1 MFFKHNFGTPWGNGF
16 AFSKG
21 SKFNISNNQWSW
33 RDMRDKDHWTWRDMH
48 DDKGEGPADAPLA
61 NDDVERVV
69 GRRPF
74 ELDLLANDL
83 PGEDGDAG
91 DLFISEINGQ
101 NVGRR
106 KFFLLRDEDT
116 GCVEGF
122 VKINRD
128 GTVDVKA
135 FRWADDLSFSYR
147 VSDGVTES
155 EEAKVEIEV
164 LDRNDTFTLN
174 LLHFTDQEAGAAAV
188 VDAPNLSAVLNA
200 LRDEDVGA
208 DATLTLSSGDA
219 FIPGLF
225 YDASADVF
233 GSSGIADIQI
243 QNELGVQAVALGNHE
258 FDFGTAELA
267 GLISGDAAGDF
278 SALSGTALDGLDFT
292 GTLFPYLSTNLDFST
307 DANLSPLAVEGGQ
320 APQGNAVTSSTV
332 IEQDGE
338 LFGVI
343 GATTPTLASIS
354 SPGDVG
360 IAPLWQGPMPTEME
374 LDALAAEIQ
383 AEVDA
388 LLAANPTMDKVIVLA
403 HMQQIEIEFALAERL
418 EDVDIIVAGGSN
430 TRLFDENDRPRDGD
444 SDQGG
449 YPAFI
454 ENAGGTTTAV
464 VNTDGSYQ
472 YVGRLVI
479 DFDAYGNVIAD
490 SYDPNVSGAFATD
503 EQGVTDLDAE
513 GLIDPEIQAIA
524 DAIQEQILETEGNV
538 FGISNVFLNGNR
550 SGSGEP
556 SDPDGVRTQETNL
569 GNLTADANLEYAND
583 VQSEV
588 DVWVSIKNGG
598 GIRASIGQTVVP
610 SGGTEPIRTVNEEI
624 LDADGTVVRPEGGI
638 SQNNIQTTLAFNN
651 DLVVGELSASEIVA
665 LLEHGIGALPNVA
678 GQFIQVA
685 GIEFSFDPD
694 APVGSRIDDAAFVDP
709 DTGEMRAVL
718 VDDGEIVNPGQEY
731 GVVMLGFLA
740 APRFD
745 EGGNFIGGGDGY
757 PFPESFDFV
766 SLEEEGIKTGGATFA
781 DNGTEQDALA
791 EYLLNNHATEATA
804 FDMVDTGPDQDQRIV
819 DLVSNPGGGAELDAA
834 VDTFLFV

>member
-33 RDMRDKDHWTWRDMH
+33 RDMRDKDHWAWRDMH

-116 GCVEGF
+116 GRVEGF

-292 GTLFPYLSTNLDFST
+292 GTLFPYVSTNLDFST

-360 IAPLWQGPMPTEME
+360 IAPLWQGPMPTDME

-388 LLAANPTMDKVIVLA
+388 LLAANPTMDKVILLA

-556 SDPDGVRTQETNL
+556 SDLDGVRTQETNL

-610 SGGTEPIRTVNEEI
+610 PGGTEPIRTVNEEI

-718 VDDGEIVNPGQEY
+718 VDDGKIVNPGQEY
-731 GVVMLGFLA
+731 GVVTLGFLA

>member
-243 QNELGVQAVALGNHE
+243 QNELGVQAVTLGNHE

-354 SPGDVG
+354 SLGDVG

-610 SGGTEPIRTVNEEI
+610 PGGTEPIRTVNEEI

-731 GVVMLGFLA
+731 GVVTLGFLA